1 MVKWRK
7 YRNYILL
14 KTILK
19 CLNASIHIIIM
30 QLANLTKKQLVAM
43 IVLVNLN
50 FLTEMQDCT

>member
-1 MVKWRK
+1 
-7 YRNYILL
+7 
-14 KTILK
+14 
-19 CLNASIHIIIM
+19 M